1 MLRLAVRVHR
11 RDSELV
17 LAELLELAPNGV
29 EEVDVNAEIV
39 EFAVY
44 GAPGEIPE
52 LPALRAAARGA
63 LVEVTSTEIADD
75 WAERWREFHRPLILG
90 DRLSVRPPWEPPAA
104 TGLDI
109 VIDPGRAF
117 GTGAHATTQVVPGAT
132 ARACARAAGSPNKR
146 AGSCRPGLWL
156 RRARDRRG
164 AARLGQGHGARQ
176 RSAERR
182 GDDRQRVGQPCRRA
196 HRCPAL
202 RTAQRAG
209 SAGAARPRQPPGAAV
224 ARLVRQRCAPASAA
238 FPAAWSQV
246 VCSSTS
252 RTRSV
257 QRSPTLVCGS
267 GRAAPATD
275 GPRSCWRP
283 ATIGVPG

>member
-117 GTGAHATTQVVPGAT
+117 GTGAHPTTRLCLELLLELAPEPPGH
-132 ARACARAAGSPNKR
+132 RNKR
-146 AGSCRPGLWL
+146 AGSGRPGLWL

-164 AARLGQGHGARQ
+164 AARLGQG
-176 RSAERR
+176 
-182 GDDRQRVGQPCRRA
+182 
-196 HRCPAL
+196 
-202 RTAQRAG
+202 
-209 SAGAARPRQPPGAAV
+209 
-224 ARLVRQRCAPASAA
+224 
-238 FPAAWSQV
+238 
-246 VCSSTS
+246 
-252 RTRSV
+252 
-257 QRSPTLVCGS
+257 
-267 GRAAPATD
+267 
-275 GPRSCWRP
+275 CWRST
-283 ATIGVPG
+283 TIR